1 MQSQRL
7 NFKVEKGHHRKRN
20 SVLPEVES
28 SDSCR
33 TKPELPSL
41 LRLIMSTILHHFGVS
56 VKAGKA
62 DKENMGIQSQHRK
75 PSTQRI
81 RERRQHQLKS
91 KQNSR
96 EEEDKEEF
104 NPEVDCK
111 VCRAK
116 STNSTVP
123 HRKHHEQCPQ
133 RRKEKGQLDP
143 DQQTFGQALA
153 EHEKGRAIESQ
164 DQIDKFFAPRKSL
177 FPTSTS
183 KNGGMEESIRAFTA
197 NEWRD
202 NMRHL
207 VQSTARL
214 RGRKYTLSDG
224 SYCTLPYI

>member
-1 MQSQRL
+1 
-7 NFKVEKGHHRKRN
+7 
-20 SVLPEVES
+20 VLPEVES

-111 VCRAK
+111 MCRAK